1 MRLAIAQ
8 MLSGV
13 LVVIL
18 SSLMLAWGFPTSFTT
33 TAGLDSDGAEIIK
46 QVFINPGPEQMR
58 VELFVTLVL
67 VLGLVVC
74 GIGIVQYV
82 KARRRSRA

>member
-13 LVVIL
+13 LIVTF
-18 SSLMLAWGFPTSFTT
+18 SSLVIAWGFPLSFTT

-46 QVFINPGPEQMR
+46 QVFINPGPEQIR
-58 VELFVTLVL
+58 VELVTAITS
-67 VLGLVVC
+67 VLGLVVF
-74 GIGIVQYV
+74 GIGIVQYI
-82 KARRRSRA
+82 KARRGSRA